1 MKDRTLE
8 ILKKYYGYDS
18 FRKGQK
24 EIIEEIVKGR
34 DVLSIM
40 PTGGGKSI
48 CYQIPALILEGVTV
62 VISPLIS
69 LMKDQVDAIN
79 NMGIES
85 AYINSS
91 LSNIEIEGIFNEI
104 RSGHV
109 KILYVAP
116 ERLEQNSFI
125 NLISHIDVSQIAIDE
140 AHCVSQWGHDFR
152 SSYKYIAKFINFL
165 KKRPIVTAFTA
176 TATEEVKEDI
186 IKLLELRNPEIF
198 IAGFDRENLEIVIEK
213 GVNKKKYILDYVFK
227 NKESSGIIY
236 CATRK
241 EVDDIYTMLINKGID
256 VKRYHAGLSDIERKE
271 NQEDFVYDRAKIMV
285 ATNAFGMGI
294 DKPNIRFVIH
304 NNMPRT
310 IENYYQEIGRAGR
323 DGEESECILLFSP
336 GDVQTQ
342 KYIIDN
348 GTLNPF
354 RKRNELQKLQTMIDL
369 VYSNGCYR
377 KFILNYFGEKGEEN
391 CGKCSSCNFDGEII
405 DRTIDAQ
412 KVISC
417 IYRMKRPYGIGMI
430 IDVLRGSKNKKLV
443 DLDLDKLTTY
453 GIMKEYKKEDLKDFI
468 NTLISHGYINYGG
481 EYPVATPNVNSNKII
496 KGEEKVL
503 FKEERKIKVLSE
515 DNELL
520 SILKEIRREIAET
533 EKIPPYMVFGDNT
546 LKEMSARLPMIEDE
560 LLDISGV
567 GLKKISSYGE
577 QFLNPIINYVNEKGI
592 ETNFVIKKDNNYKNT
607 EEKDSRKKFISD
619 KKKSFEVTIDMLK
632 TGKNFKEIA
641 KERDISLNTAIS
653 HVNTYLAEGNKIDF
667 EIDFDSVFT
676 KREEDEVLEAIDRVG
691 FNKLKPIK
699 EEVSEE
705 ISYDT
710 IKYVILKKAILESE
724 D

>member
-1 MKDRTLE
+1 MKNKALD
-8 ILKKYYGYDS
+8 ILNKYYGYDK
-18 FRKGQK
+18 FRKGQE
-24 EIIEEIVKGR
+24 EIINEIIKGN

-48 CYQIPALILEGVTV
+48 CYQIPAVILDGVTV

-69 LMKDQVDAIN
+69 LMKDQVDSIN
-79 NMGIES
+79 NIGIKS

-91 LSNIEIEGIFNEI
+91 LSNIQIEEIFNEI
-104 RSGHV
+104 RMGEV

-116 ERLEQNSFI
+116 ERLESFSFLNIISNI
-125 NLISHIDVSQIAIDE
+125 NISQIAVDE

-152 SSYKYIAKFINFL
+152 SSYKNINKFINML

-186 IKLLELRNPEIF
+186 IKLLELQNPKVF
-198 IAGFDRENLEIVIEK
+198 VAGFDRDNLELVIEK
-213 GVNKKKYILDYVFK
+213 GVNKRSYILDYVTK
-227 NKESSGIIY
+227 NKEQSGIIY

-241 EVDDIYTMLINKGID
+241 EVDELYNALNKKGIEAL
-256 VKRYHAGLSDIERKE
+256 RYHAGLSDIERKE
-271 NQEDFVYDRAKIMV
+271 NQEAFVYDKGSVII

-294 DKPNIRFVIH
+294 DKPNIRYVIH

-323 DGEESECILLFSP
+323 DSEESECILLFSP

-348 GTLNPF
+348 GTTNPF
-354 RKRNELQKLQTMIDL
+354 RKRNELAKLQTMIDL

-377 KFILNYFGEKGEEN
+377 KFILNYFGEEGKER
-391 CGKCSSCNFDGEII
+391 CDKCSSCNFDGEIL
-405 DRTIDAQ
+405 DKTIDAQ

-430 IDVLRGSKNKKLV
+430 VDVLRGSKNKKIV
-443 DLDLDKLTTY
+443 DLELNTLSTY
-453 GIMKEYKKEDLKDFI
+453 GIMKDYSKDDLKEFI

-481 EYPVATPNVNSNKII
+481 EYPVAEPNSNSLNII
-496 KGEEKVL
+496 KGLEKVL
-503 FKEERKIKVLSE
+503 FKEERKIKAFSSN
-515 DNELL
+515 NELFD
-520 SILKEIRREIAET
+520 ILKGIRQRIAIE

-546 LKEMSARLPMIEDE
+546 LKEMSVRLPKTSDE

-567 GLKKISSYGE
+567 GFKKIETFGE
-577 QFLNPIINYVNEKGI
+577 AFLNSINDYIKENEI
-592 ETNFVIKKDNNYKNT
+592 ETSFTFIKGGNLKT
-607 EEKDSRKKFISD
+607 EEKENKKRKTNSD
-619 KKKSFEVTIDMLK
+619 KKKSFEVTIDMLRD
-632 TGKNFKEIA
+632 GKMFKEIA
-641 KERDISLNTAIS
+641 QIRDMSLNTVIS
-653 HVNTYLAEGNKIDF
+653 HVNTYLSEGNSIDF
-667 EIDFDSVFT
+667 EIDFST
-676 KREEDEVLEAIDRVG
+676 IINEDDEIEVLSAIDKIG

-699 EEVSEE
+699 EAIRDN

-710 IKYVILKKAILESE
+710 IKYVILKKTLG
-724 D
+724 